1 MRSAKNNIRTTT
13 SSFVTR
19 IQCIENLNR
28 VIHNKQGD
36 VSYLFYNFAKNFFFT
51 EVGVKAKVSWPLPL
65 LTTSSSNKTEP
76 EGAPRS
82 NIFLSVS
89 YVS

>member
-1 MRSAKNNIRTTT
+1 MHAAKNNIRTTT

-36 VSYLFYNFAKNFFFT
+36 VTYLFYNYAKNFFWT
-51 EVGVKAKVSWPLPL
+51 EVGVKAKVSCFAFRYPAL
-65 LTTSSSNKTEP
+65 LFNTSTGTSRANII
-76 EGAPRS
+76 RS
-82 NIFLSVS
+82 ISHMS
-89 YVS
+89 